1 MAFISTISVL
11 ASCFRMLAV
20 ILVSDVVVVVV
31 VPTVTFCPQVYE
43 NGLDE
48 GEFDYYFNLREATR
62 GVTNENKEML
72 LQRVRACAFFCFVLT
87 SHLVFL

>member
-1 MAFISTISVL
+1 ML
-11 ASCFRMLAV
+11 GSCFRMLAV
-20 ILVSDVVVVVV
+20 LLVSDVVVVVV
-31 VPTVTFCPQVYE
+31 VPTVAFCPQVYE

-62 GVTNENKEML
+62 GVTKENKEKL

-87 SHLVFL
+87 SHLIFL